1 MRMLDTPLWTGHPEI
16 SQQDPYAASS
26 DQVNDPRP
34 EEGDSGP
41 PARTKLNDKLL

>member
-16 SQQDPYAASS
+16 PQKDPYAASS
-26 DQVNDPRP
+26 DQVNPRP

-41 PARTKLNDKLL
+41 RARTKLNDELH